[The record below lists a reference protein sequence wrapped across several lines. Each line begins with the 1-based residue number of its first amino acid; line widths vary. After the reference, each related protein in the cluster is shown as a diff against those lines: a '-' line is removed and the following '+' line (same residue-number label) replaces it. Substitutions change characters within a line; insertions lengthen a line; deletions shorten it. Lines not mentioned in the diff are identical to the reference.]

1 MKDPRR
7 TTPPRIDDP
16 ADRGATP
23 DPLAATDVA
32 VDPHLGGGLPLPP
45 RRPLD
50 PLALE
55 GDVAPANAAGD
66 DPVDRIEDDEP
77 PALRPAVLG
86 RLEGS
91 GLVVVVRDAQGA
103 IVAADGTWQPAD
115 ASASLDE
122 LRRTFPAGSATR
134 FAGSLVDGRAI
145 REVALDVVIER
156 HGDYAYED
164 GSPFRVV
171 NFAPRSAA

>member
-7 TTPPRIDDP
+7 TSPPRIDDP

-23 DPLAATDVA
+23 DPLTVRDAA
-32 VDPHLGGGLPLPP
+32 VDPHLGGGLPLAP
-45 RRPLD
+45 RRPFDPSAVEGEFPPVGLD
-50 PLALE
+50 
-55 GDVAPANAAGD
+55 GG

-91 GLVVVVRDAQGA
+91 GLVVVVRDAQGTV
-103 IVAADGTWQPAD
+103 VAADGTWQPAD
-115 ASASLDE
+115 TSASLDE
-122 LRRTFPAGSATR
+122 LRRTFPEGSATR

-156 HGDYAYED
+156 HGDYTYED
-164 GSPFRVV
+164 GTPFRVV